1 MAAFVLGIFIGG
13 IIGAAVMAVLASGAE
28 GERIPLEEHTA
39 AVEAAK
45 TEAFRQGR
53 LMQALTQSE
62 KDSARAKKA
71 AQTRR
76 AQLNAPDRRG
86 AP

>member
-1 MAAFVLGIFIGG
+1 MALLVLGIFIGS
-13 IIGAAVMAVLASGAE
+13 IIGAAIMAVLACG
-28 GERIPLEEHTA
+28 GEADRIPLEEHLA

-45 TEAFRQGR
+45 TDAFRQGK

-76 AQLNAPDRRG
+76 TRQTAPDRRG

>member
-13 IIGAAVMAVLASGAE
+13 IVGAAIMAVLACG
-28 GERIPLEEHTA
+28 GEADRIPLEEHLAT
-39 AVEAAK
+39 VEAAK
-45 TEAFRQGR
+45 ADAFRQGK
-53 LMQALTQSE
+53 LMQAIAQSE

-76 AQLNAPDRRG
+76 AQLTAPDRRG